1 MRLGPTSKASGADLA
16 RRADADI
23 EEAEQDAQSILG
35 RHRRLARV
43 ADLVR
48 AVWRR
53 QSAEQ
58 VGLAASGAAFWL
70 VIAAFPTGTAVVSVF
85 GLVVSPAQVAHD
97 LGGLARAAPS
107 SLGSIITEQLT
118 RVANA
123 DRAGLSI
130 RFAVSVVLAVW
141 SASAGV
147 YNLDRA
153 IRYSF
158 GLARQ
163 RYVEARTRA
172 LGGAFALVIVLGALA
187 LGGAVLGGR
196 MSAVVVVVAGVPLVL
211 VTLTLGVA
219 TLYRLSIGSAVRP
232 RELLPGAAFAAVS
245 VVLSLTAFTVYLSL
259 STRFTAVYGALAGVV
274 IGMII
279 AYIATYAVLLGA
291 VLNAELSPGIDTDA
305 IVAP

>member
-1 MRLGPTSKASGADLA
+1 MRLGPRSKASGADFA
-16 RRADADI
+16 RRADTDI

-35 RHRRLARV
+35 RHPRLGRV
-43 ADLVR
+43 ADVVR

-85 GLVVSPAQVAHD
+85 GLVVNPAQVAHD

-163 RYVEARTRA
+163 RYVEARARA

-196 MSAVVVVVAGVPLVL
+196 MSAVVVVIAGVPLVL

-219 TLYRLSIGSAVRP
+219 TLYRLSIGSAVPP

-279 AYIATYAVLLGA
+279 SYIATYAVLLGA
-291 VLNAELSPGIDTDA
+291 VLNAELSPSIDTDA